1 MERRIEALIEKY
13 NRPVPRYTSYPT
25 VPDWDAE
32 AFSKNEYLNVL
43 ESSFSKNGEE
53 GISLYIHL
61 PYCES
66 LCTYCG
72 CNTRI
77 TVNHAVEKPYI
88 NAVLKEFFLIR
99 KHFDKKPIVREIHLG
114 GGTPTFFSPKNLQ
127 GMLLDILSEVDL
139 HPDFEFSFE
148 GHPNNTTYEHLK
160 TLYDVGFQRV
170 SFGIQDVDEK
180 VQKAIN
186 RIQSVESVREVTQWA
201 REIGYSSVNYDLI
214 YGLPFQTAEGIAKTM
229 DIVKELMPDRIA
241 YYSYAHVPWK
251 RPGQRAYSEKDLPSP
266 EMKRELNRIG
276 QEILLDLG
284 YTFIG
289 MDHFALPKDELVSA
303 MENGQLHRNFMGYTK
318 NPGKML
324 IGLGVSSISDVD
336 MAYGQNAKSVEG
348 YMEQIEEGKLP
359 IVKGH
364 LMASTDQE
372 IKEKVLR
379 VSCDKRFDES
389 MLEGSS
395 NEVRNALSEML
406 MEGLLIF
413 EDEHYVVTE
422 LGSQFLRNI
431 CALFDPNQ
439 FKERTKTTFSAAV

>member
-406 MEGLLIF
+406 MEGLLII
-413 EDEHYVVTE
+413 EEEHYVVTE